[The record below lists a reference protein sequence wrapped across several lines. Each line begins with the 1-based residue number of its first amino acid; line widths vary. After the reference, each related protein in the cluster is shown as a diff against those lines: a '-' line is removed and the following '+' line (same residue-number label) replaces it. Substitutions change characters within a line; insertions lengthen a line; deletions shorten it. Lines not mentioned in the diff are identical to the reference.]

1 MPAYVIALVE
11 ILQAER
17 YPEYKELAQRAVS
30 AFGGRYIARGGS
42 VEVLEGQWDPKRTV
56 ILEFDDMDRARAWWN
71 SEQYREGKALRQSI
85 ARSTMLLVEGVK
97 QES

>member
-1 MPAYVIALVE
+1 MPAYVIGFAE
-11 ILQAER
+11 ILQPER

-30 AFGGRYIARGGS
+30 AFGGRYIARGGN

-56 ILEFDDMDRARAWWN
+56 IMEFDNLDRARAWWE

-85 ARSTMLLVEGVK
+85 ARSTMLLVEAVEQK
-97 QES
+97 S